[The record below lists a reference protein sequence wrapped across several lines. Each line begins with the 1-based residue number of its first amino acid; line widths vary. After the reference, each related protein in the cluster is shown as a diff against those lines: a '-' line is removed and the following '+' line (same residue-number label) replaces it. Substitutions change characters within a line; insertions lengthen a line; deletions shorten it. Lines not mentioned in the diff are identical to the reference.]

1 MSFQGS
7 CQTPSKGECDPAAPE
22 QKNFQI
28 FVYDHILKHFFVCS
42 LTLCISQLQMAESS
56 NWVPTLWET
65 EDTTP
70 TNKFSL
76 LLLLLLLTTHPPRAS
91 LSIRVHKNCVVNN
104 LQAKANLQQQ
114 SAKWIKLFKVPPNLM
129 TQWAASSN
137 PEVPIAFSSTKDS
150 NPPPLAYLGS
160 TPDLALPI
168 FPKQWM
174 NSLSREAPR
183 KGTPQELRN
192 PKNPK
197 SWEIS
202 KEPRAQKSP
211 KSQALAQ
218 KNPSSQKSLVP
229 NCGTITKPTSTHE
242 TKKNPSTRKNT

>member
-7 CQTPSKGECDPAAPE
+7 CQIPAKGECDPAAPE
-22 QKNFQI
+22 QKNFRI
-28 FVYDHILKHFFVCS
+28 FVYDHILKHFFVSS

-65 EDTTP
+65 EDTIP
-70 TNKFSL
+70 TNRFG

-104 LQAKANLQQQ
+104 LQAKVNLQQQ

-137 PEVPIAFSSTKDS
+137 QEVPIAFSSTKDS

-168 FPKQWM
+168 FPKQWL
-174 NSLSREAPR
+174 NSLSREAP
-183 KGTPQELRN
+183 KRN
-192 PKNPK
+192 PPK
-197 SWEIS
+197 SSEIP
-202 KEPRAQKSP
+202 KTPKAQKSP
-211 KSQALAQ
+211 KNQELRSPQ
-218 KNPSSQKSLVP
+218 NP
-229 NCGTITKPTSTHE
+229 KP
-242 TKKNPSTRKNT
+242 

>member
-1 MSFQGS
+1 
-7 CQTPSKGECDPAAPE
+7 
-22 QKNFQI
+22 
-28 FVYDHILKHFFVCS
+28 
-42 LTLCISQLQMAESS
+42 MAESS
-56 NWVPTLWET
+56 NWVPTLWEK
-65 EDTTP
+65 EDRTP

-76 LLLLLLLTTHPPRAS
+76 LLLLLLTTHPLRAS

-174 NSLSREAPR
+174 NSLSREAS
-183 KGTPQELRN
+183 KRN
-192 PKNPK
+192 P
-197 SWEIS
+197 
-202 KEPRAQKSP
+202 PRAQKSQKPQKLRNLQRTKSSEVP
-211 KSQALAQ
+211 KIPSLSPE
-218 KNPSSQKSLVP
+218 KSFITEILGSKLWNKYKTHINPW
-229 NCGTITKPTSTHE
+229 GEEKPIY
-242 TKKNPSTRKNT
+242 